1 MQDLENKKTNILE
14 QGKAGITEEQE
25 LKSEIEEKE
34 NTSEDK
40 RLKVEPLKAEL
51 TRKEEGIK
59 KNKRDMDHYTQ
70 KKAEHNNK
78 ANSFNNAI
86 DEAKKELEKNLK
98 TAVDMHETRIETEK
112 DTAKLKQEL
121 LVLKSKLD
129 KIKGSVE
136 PREIV
141 SANYNKFARVIF
153 FFFCSWDFFGS
164 SSSGCRPTLI
174 QKTYNFSKCF

>member
-1 MQDLENKKTNILE
+1 MKTLLQDVAALEDDEAKFTHEIQDLETKKNNILE
-14 QGKAGITEEQE
+14 KGKAEIAEEQE
-25 LKSEIEEKE
+25 LKSQIEVKEK
-34 NTSEDK
+34 TSEGK
-40 RLKVEPLKAEL
+40 RLEVEPLKAEL

-59 KNKRDMDHYTQ
+59 KNKREIDHYTL

-86 DEAKKELEKNLK
+86 DEARKELEKNRK
-98 TAVDMHETRIETEK
+98 TAVEMHETRIETVKE
-112 DTAKLKQEL
+112 TAKLKQEL

-141 SANYNKFARVIF
+141 SANYNKFARV
-153 FFFCSWDFFGS
+153 
-164 SSSGCRPTLI
+164 
-174 QKTYNFSKCF
+174 K